1 MLLSG
6 PCKCSELFFWPSSLF
21 TFGCPL
27 LSTSDWV
34 LLSEGFSE
42 FYCSFEFLNF
52 FLRWDGQTTDEDLS
66 VRQNY
71 QTIEWTKLRSE
82 KLKRFYDYA
91 PVEMQCSS
99 GAGTQLP
106 GKWTGMT
113 QPQIL
118 QTLPPEPRPECN
130 PENQRPEPGRSSLEL
145 DQDRFRK
152 RWCDRKRKRTI
163 VKKKRSEIKKK
174 WIGRQFEQKKRS
186 ESQSD
191 EIPMKKKSEPFI
203 SMAKRVGQPMNEMKK
218 RSPSFNDELKRS
230 GHSINEMKKKSQSFI
245 DAEKRAGFPINEMKK
260 KSESFISMSKRV
272 GAPMNELKKKRY
284 SQEIS
289 EEDIIRL
296 EGDLDDAL
304 DLLDQALAASGEDVD
319 FKRKRRKRIVPV
331 NKQQAQEFAEDLV
344 SNFLSTRST
353 TFHINSALIL

>member
-1 MLLSG
+1 
-6 PCKCSELFFWPSSLF
+6 
-21 TFGCPL
+21 
-27 LSTSDWV
+27 
-34 LLSEGFSE
+34 
-42 FYCSFEFLNF
+42 
-52 FLRWDGQTTDEDLS
+52 
-66 VRQNY
+66 
-71 QTIEWTKLRSE
+71 
-82 KLKRFYDYA
+82 
-91 PVEMQCSS
+91 
-99 GAGTQLP
+99 
-106 GKWTGMT
+106 
-113 QPQIL
+113 
-118 QTLPPEPRPECN
+118 
-130 PENQRPEPGRSSLEL
+130 
-145 DQDRFRK
+145 
-152 RWCDRKRKRTI
+152 
-163 VKKKRSEIKKK
+163 
-174 WIGRQFEQKKRS
+174 
-186 ESQSD
+186 
-191 EIPMKKKSEPFI
+191 MKKKSEPFI

-331 NKQQAQEFAEDLV
+331 NEQHAQEFAEDLV
-344 SNFLSTRST
+344 SNFLST
-353 TFHINSALIL
+353 